1 MQTIGDGK
9 IKEYNSIEE
18 SLYLSEIKEKS
29 FLKKCT
35 TNTML

>member
-9 IKEYNSIEE
+9 IKEYNSIEAA
-18 SLYLSEIKEKS
+18 YLSEIKEKS